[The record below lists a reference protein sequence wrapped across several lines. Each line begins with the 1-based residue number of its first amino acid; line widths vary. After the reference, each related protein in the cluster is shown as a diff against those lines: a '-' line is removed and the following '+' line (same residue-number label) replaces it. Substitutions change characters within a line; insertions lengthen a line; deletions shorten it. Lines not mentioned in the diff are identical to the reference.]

1 MRGVLAAGLAVG
13 LAVAVVGTA
22 ILASAASL
30 LGVGSGAPAASSA
43 AAAKIPPAMLALY
56 EQAAVDDRGRHRHGG
71 VGQRAVD
78 AARGAQRSQL
88 RGRGGA
94 DAVRADDFSCSRT
107 SNSSL
112 TCRFRSSG
120 SGSGPRHRA
129 APSGE
134 GGALPARVERGL
146 PGRRLGPLHGI
157 PWRRHHLGAGGGVE
171 GMMTG
176 RQGRRALVERR
187 RVESMPGILLGGL
200 RWRSGNVI
208 PAESAESA
216 DL

>member
-78 AARGAQRSQL
+78 AALGAQRSQL

-134 GGALPARVERGL
+134 GGAPAGASGARATWSPPRSVARHTVATS
-146 PGRRLGPLHGI
+146 PPRGRR
-157 PWRRHHLGAGGGVE
+157 RRGRNDDGTSRAAGVG
-171 GMMTG
+171 
-176 RQGRRALVERR
+176 
-187 RVESMPGILLGGL
+187 
-200 RWRSGNVI
+200 
-208 PAESAESA
+208 
-216 DL
+216 